1 MSEQPTLTPDD
12 PESADASGPDPYAEA
27 RALLARTGGIRRR
40 NWLGSRRRQVF
51 AGVVVLAAVGFV
63 VYQGLSNATE
73 YFLTTKQAV
82 AQRASLGSKPF
93 RIEGSVDPGV
103 RQVGGTVRF
112 KISNAG
118 VTVPVVSTGSP
129 PELFKVGIP
138 VVLEGHW
145 GSGGTYLSNLIM
157 VKHSASY
164 CAAHPNR
171 VKAAKETCTS

>member
-1 MSEQPTLTPDD
+1 MNDPRLAPDD
-12 PESADASGPDPYAEA
+12 PESADAAGPDPYAEA

-51 AGVVVLAAVGFV
+51 AGVVVLAAIGFL

-93 RIEGSVDPGV
+93 RIEGSVDRGV

-171 VKAAKETCTS
+171 VKSAKETCTS